1 MFFTLVAELVG
12 IERHSSNSACSP
24 LPPEWESDPTHS
36 FQTNTTSQTPW
47 TIIPTSSYQSLHSLT
62 IVFILYTS
70 TTNFQPDS
78 NRSRIHQ
85 LPLIGIIVKNCPRKN
100 NHCERP
106 RNHLEEQALETSS
119 LPPPGRWV
127 GGRSHL
133 LQYILPPITIVWTD
147 STVNN

>member
-1 MFFTLVAELVG
+1 MFFTVVAELFG

-47 TIIPTSSYQSLHSLT
+47 TIIPTSSYQSLHSLK

-78 NRSRIHQ
+78 NRSGFHQ
-85 LPLIGIIVKNCPRKN
+85 SLWKTAQEKN
-100 NHCERP
+100 NHCEPP

-119 LPPPGRWV
+119 LPPPGKWV

-147 STVNN
+147 STVNS